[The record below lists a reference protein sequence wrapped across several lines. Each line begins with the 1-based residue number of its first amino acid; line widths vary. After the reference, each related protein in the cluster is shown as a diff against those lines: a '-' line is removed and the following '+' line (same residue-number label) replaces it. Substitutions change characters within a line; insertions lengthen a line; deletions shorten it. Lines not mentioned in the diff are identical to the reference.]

1 MALERGVV
9 ALERGVA
16 GLERGVAGLERGVAG
31 LERGVVTLERGAGL
45 RSPRTVIGGVRVT
58 RISEAVV
65 VHGRLLIDGTR
76 AVGGLQ
82 HLPGFGV

>member
-9 ALERGVA
+9 ALERGVVT
-16 GLERGVAGLERGVAG
+16 LERGVVT